1 MRLARLT
8 DLWLD
13 GLVLLAALA
22 AVAVSIWAISMVL
35 ISAYLMLALLV
46 PVMRFM
52 APPPAQAAVFFN
64 WVAVLGFGPF
74 VGGAALRFFFPG
86 ARARPLPWWRVVLVC
101 AHESAA
107 LAARDELAA
116 HGLHARLTGWQP
128 QAGATGRIAV
138 AVPRREYALA
148 RGLVHPRTAAGT

>member
-13 GLVLLAALA
+13 GLVLL
-22 AVAVSIWAISMVL
+22 
-35 ISAYLMLALLV
+35 
-46 PVMRFM
+46 
-52 APPPAQAAVFFN
+52 
-64 WVAVLGFGPF
+64 
-74 VGGAALRFFFPG
+74 
-86 ARARPLPWWRVVLVC
+86 
-101 AHESAA
+101 AA